1 MIIANQKILQAVKE
15 VIEEYES
22 PESPEGF
29 ACAMYQLK
37 RIYNETNQIP
47 RRPAQRIGPPQRREI
62 KKR

>member
-47 RRPAQRIGPPQRREI
+47 RRRPQRR
-62 KKR
+62 RPQTRLR